1 MGKVTLLS
9 CEECF
14 ELKAAE
20 KIAIVNALLS
30 SGMLAFWKPAG
41 VQSAT
46 NGKEVPSEKA
56 VGIFN
61 MLVEGDA
68 IWVQRMNLE
77 DWSAGEIEYY
87 LEDEYSAE
95 NIGVYTFDD
104 RKPFF
109 LVNSEVKGATQVFIT
124 A

>member
-9 CEECF
+9 GEECF

-20 KIAIVNALLS
+20 KTAIVNALLA
-30 SGMLAFWKPAG
+30 SGMLAFWKPDKMQFGA
-41 VQSAT
+41 

-68 IWVQRMNLE
+68 IWIQRLNLE

-87 LEDEYSAE
+87 LEDEYSAV

-104 RKPFF
+104 RRPFF
-109 LVNSEVKGATQVFIT
+109 LVNSEVAGATQVVIT